1 MQYHRHVCFF
11 VLSVFYKDDGKYL
24 IFRNMILSNDD
35 PRAIV
40 TRDAEVD
47 IEFFC
52 KYSKRGDVVLSYI
65 AHRPPVT
72 FTEKGFG
79 TFTYQF
85 EFFQSQAFTQQK
97 DPNSYPLEFDVGDMM
112 YMQIESITAVPNTE
126 LFAESCWA
134 TPSDN
139 PHDTISYPIIL
150 QG

>member
-1 MQYHRHVCFF
+1 
-11 VLSVFYKDDGKYL
+11 
-24 IFRNMILSNDD
+24 MILSYDD
-35 PRAIV
+35 PSGII
-40 TRDAEVD
+40 TRETDVD

-52 KYSKRGDVVLSYI
+52 KYPKWGDAVLSFI
-65 AHRPPVT
+65 AHRPSLT

>member
-1 MQYHRHVCFF
+1 
-11 VLSVFYKDDGKYL
+11 
-24 IFRNMILSNDD
+24 MILSNND
-35 PRAIV
+35 PRAIA
-40 TRDAEVD
+40 TGETDVD

-52 KYSKRGDVVLSYI
+52 KYSKRGGLVLSYI
-65 AHRPPVT
+65 AHRPPLT
-72 FTEKGFG
+72 LTEKGFG

-97 DPNSYPLEFDVGDMM
+97 DANSYPLEFDVGDMM

-134 TPSDN
+134 SPSDN
-139 PHDTISYPIIL
+139 PYDTISYPIIL

>member
-1 MQYHRHVCFF
+1 M
-11 VLSVFYKDDGKYL
+11 
-24 IFRNMILSNDD
+24 
-35 PRAIV
+35 
-40 TRDAEVD
+40 D
-47 IEFFC
+47 IEFC
-52 KYSKRGDVVLSYI
+52 CNYSMQGDVLLSYI
-65 AHRPPVT
+65 AHRPSLT

-85 EFFQSQAFTQQK
+85 EFFQSQAFTQQ
-97 DPNSYPLEFDVGDMM
+97 DANSYPLEFDVGDMM

-150 QG
+150 NG